1 MTRPLHD
8 SLQRLLVRPLRITT
22 RAPWLLIL
30 IAVVLNACGG
40 SDREGGATI
49 TAADSSGVRVVT
61 LNGDPRALPSLRV
74 ADTITLSGVAE
85 DFFNGN
91 PQQAFVLRDGRL
103 ILSDG
108 RSRGVFGTDG
118 AFTGTFTRFGQ
129 GPGELGVLSQVWQST
144 GDSIWTFDGSNRRL
158 SLFAPSLEF
167 VRSVQQQ
174 AGAMQRGYS
183 LWAGLDGD
191 TTAVIEFAPNDQS
204 QNAGKRTSSVRLGL
218 WTIGSDT
225 PELGDTRPFSE
236 FFMMGGV
243 EGQGVMMMSAPM
255 GGSAQWRPLGRCM
268 VYGFSTRW
276 EFTIQA
282 PDASLLLKDVA
293 LIRAAGDPADAV
305 TPELRER
312 FIVGMLAAY
321 GSPQSQA
328 QVEPIYRNQMTYPD
342 STPHFSR
349 VFGSRDGALW
359 VQRYRGP
366 TTDAPDHWTVIDL
379 ATPRAWRL
387 EVPAGSRLLAVDAGR
402 ALIATKDADD
412 LESHHWWMLP
422 ELSGIEPPQACR
434 VAN

>member
-1 MTRPLHD
+1 VTRPLHD
-8 SLQRLLVRPLRITT
+8 SLQPSLRITP
-22 RAPWLLIL
+22 RSIGLLTL
-30 IAVVLNACGG
+30 TALVLAACGG
-40 SDREGGATI
+40 SDAEGGGSIA
-49 TAADSSGVRVVT
+49 AADSSGVRVVT
-61 LNGDPRALPSLRV
+61 VNGDPRALPSLRV
-74 ADTITLSGVAE
+74 ADTITLGGAAE

-91 PQQAFVLRDGRL
+91 PQMAFVLGDGRL

-118 AFTGTFTRFGQ
+118 AFAGTFTQFGQ
-129 GPGELGVLSQVWQST
+129 GPGELGVLSNIWQAL

-158 SLFAPSLEF
+158 SLFTPSLEF
-167 VRSVQQQ
+167 ARSVQQPM
-174 AGAMQRGYS
+174 GATQRGYS
-183 LWAGLDGD
+183 LWAGLNGD

-204 QNAGKRTSSVRLGL
+204 QTAGKRTSSVRLGL

-225 PELGDTRPFSE
+225 PVLGDDRPFSE

-243 EGQGVMMMSAPM
+243 ESGVMMMSAPM

-276 EFTIQA
+276 EFNIQA
-282 PDASLLLKDVA
+282 PDESLRLKDVA
-293 LIRAAGDPADAV
+293 LLRAPGDPADPV

-366 TTDAPDHWTVIDL
+366 TTDAPDHWTVLDL

-402 ALIATKDADD
+402 ALIATKDADE
-412 LESHHWWMLP
+412 LESHHWWILP
-422 ELSGIEPPQACR
+422 DLSGIQPPAACR
-434 VAN
+434 ATAN